1 MAAELNLQ
9 AEVAQA
15 AAKELPLIVEPTVA
29 TGEVLRLLQMQRSG
43 SVLICRGETLLGIFT
58 ERDALKLMA
67 SRADLTRPIEAV
79 MVRNPASV
87 RPSTSIGEAIKVM
100 SNGGYRRLPIVDEN
114 NHLIG
119 VIKVSNILSYFVE
132 HFPQA
137 VFNLPPQPN
146 VVMPEREGA

>member
-87 RPSTSIGEAIKVM
+87 RPSTSIGEAIQVM
-100 SNGGYRRLPIVDEN
+100 SKGGYRRLPIVDEN
-114 NHLIG
+114 NHLVG
-119 VIKVSNILSYFVE
+119 VIKVSNIISYFVE

>member
-9 AEVAQA
+9 AEVAEA
-15 AAKELPLIVEPTVA
+15 AAAELPLIVEPTVA

-67 SRADLTRPIEAV
+67 TGADLTRPIESV
-79 MVRNPASV
+79 MVRNPATV
-87 RPSTSIGEAIKVM
+87 RPAATIGEAIQVM
-100 SNGGYRRLPIVDEN
+100 SKGGYRRLPIVDEN
-114 NHLIG
+114 NRLVG
-119 VIKVSNILSYFVE
+119 VIKVSNIISYFVE

-146 VVMPEREGA
+146 VVMSEREGA

>member
-1 MAAELNLQ
+1 VAAELNLD

-15 AAKELPLIVEPTVA
+15 AGDELPLIVEPTVA
-29 TGEVLRLLQMQRSG
+29 TGEVLRLLQMQRAG
-43 SVLICRGETLLGIFT
+43 SVLVCRGETLLGIFT

-67 SRADLTRPIEAV
+67 AGADLSRPIDSV
-79 MVRNPASV
+79 MVANPVSV
-87 RPSTSIGEAIKVM
+87 RPNASIGEAIRAM
-100 SNGGYRRLPIVDEN
+100 SKGGYRRLPIVDQN
-114 NHLIG
+114 NRLVG
-119 VIKVSNILSYFVE
+119 VIKVSNIVNYFVE

>member
-1 MAAELNLQ
+1 MAAELNLD

-15 AAKELPLIVEPTVA
+15 AAAELPLIVEPTVA
-29 TGEVLRLLQMQRSG
+29 TSEVLRLLQMQRAG

-67 SRADLTRPIEAV
+67 SGADLTRPIEAV
-79 MVRNPASV
+79 MSSQPATV
-87 RPSTSIGEAIKVM
+87 GPQASIGDAIQLM
-100 SNGGYRRLPIVDEN
+100 SRGGYRRLPIVDGEN
-114 NHLIG
+114 RLMG

>member
-1 MAAELNLQ
+1 MAAELNLDV
-9 AEVAQA
+9 EVAEA
-15 AAKELPLIVEPTVA
+15 ADELPLIVEPTVA
-29 TGEVLRLLQMQRSG
+29 ISEVLRLLQMQRSG

-67 SRADLTRPIEAV
+67 ARADLTRPIETV
-79 MVRNPASV
+79 MTSKPATV
-87 RPSTSIGEAIKVM
+87 PPTASIGEAIGVM
-100 SNGGYRRLPIVDEN
+100 SRGGYRRLPIVDDSN
-114 NHLIG
+114 RLLG
-119 VIKVSNILSYFVE
+119 VIKVSNIVSYFVE